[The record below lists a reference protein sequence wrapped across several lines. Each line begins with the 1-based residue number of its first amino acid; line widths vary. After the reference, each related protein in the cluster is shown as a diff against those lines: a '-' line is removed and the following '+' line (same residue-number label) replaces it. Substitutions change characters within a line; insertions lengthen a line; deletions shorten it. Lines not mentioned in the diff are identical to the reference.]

1 MIVHPVETGTQSLG
15 HLLPLPRHYMVPPQK
30 KKIQLFRFVKAPR
43 ATFFLFLLHDFF
55 FIRDSSANQEIT
67 NCLQSLTQ
75 TNLGPKDMESLNFM
89 ALSAHKKLNIKFRHD
104 LRVGV
109 RWINFMTSH

>member
-15 HLLPLPRHYMVPPQK
+15 HLLPLARHYMVPPQK

-55 FIRDSSANQEIT
+55 SFVILVQTKR
-67 NCLQSLTQ
+67 LQTVY
-75 TNLGPKDMESLNFM
+75 NL
-89 ALSAHKKLNIKFRHD
+89 
-104 LRVGV
+104 LRKP
-109 RWINFMTSH
+109 I